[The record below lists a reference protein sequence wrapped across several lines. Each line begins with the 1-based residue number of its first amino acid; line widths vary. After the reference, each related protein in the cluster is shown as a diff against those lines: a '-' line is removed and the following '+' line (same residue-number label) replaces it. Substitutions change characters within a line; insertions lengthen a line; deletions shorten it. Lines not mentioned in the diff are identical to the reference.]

1 MDYLFNAFGHIKSIR
16 AWAKQNNAKFSI
28 CMDTFKLRVSAAGKS
43 YELIP
48 RFIIEA
54 GNKLA
59 YTHAYLESGF
69 NFVGWLPYE
78 LKRWPLASDKITFK
92 DFCRRHGLRAPR
104 YSIPGEEPPQ
114 LENFIVK
121 QRQGS
126 FGQCMQGP
134 FRASDI
140 PMEKVSIAAD
150 EYFDEYIFGRS
161 TKIWYWGAQATAMES
176 LDPPFIIADGIHS
189 LKEIAD
195 SRRGSFDK
203 NYSLDSSASML
214 AWQGWSAA
222 SIPPKDERIYLD
234 YKHSTAY
241 DRPTLQMRN
250 DLPDQSEAIKTELQ
264 RIGGILIS
272 AVPESIRNLCMFTLD
287 AIIDDQD
294 RLWLLEMNSHPMV
307 HASVYPAMLNEMFH
321 QKTNTSS
328 LINFA
333 PPPLQ

>member
-1 MDYLFNAFGHIKSIR
+1 
-16 AWAKQNNAKFSI
+16 
-28 CMDTFKLRVSAAGKS
+28 
-43 YELIP
+43 
-48 RFIIEA
+48 
-54 GNKLA
+54 
-59 YTHAYLESGF
+59 
-69 NFVGWLPYE
+69 
-78 LKRWPLASDKITFK
+78 
-92 DFCRRHGLRAPR
+92 
-104 YSIPGEEPPQ
+104 
-114 LENFIVK
+114 
-121 QRQGS
+121 
-126 FGQCMQGP
+126 
-134 FRASDI
+134 
-140 PMEKVSIAAD
+140 MEKVSIAAD

-203 NYSLDSSASML
+203 SYSLDSSASML

-250 DLPDQSEAIKTELQ
+250 DLPDQSEAIQAELQ

-272 AVPESIRNLCMFTLD
+272 AVPESIRHLCMFTLD